1 MKKYKSTELLDQLQ
15 SDVRRLLVIV
25 TRLQQEDPGYLM
37 EQPAPGKWTVIQAL
51 EHLNSYNRYYLP
63 ALAGSLEQDKRN
75 TAFFNPGW
83 LGNYFT
89 KLMEPSPDGII
100 KNKMK
105 SPKDHRPAAF
115 LDPVPVLAT
124 FIKDQ
129 YVLLDLLEKAK
140 AKNIGR
146 IRVPVSLSRFI
157 RLKAGD
163 TFRFLVA
170 HEQRHFLQIKQVLEQ
185 VKKGYSFSIVV

>member
-1 MKKYKSTELLDQLQ
+1 
-15 SDVRRLLVIV
+15 
-25 TRLQQEDPGYLM
+25 
-37 EQPAPGKWTVIQAL
+37 
-51 EHLNSYNRYYLP
+51 
-63 ALAGSLEQDKRN
+63 
-75 TAFFNPGW
+75 
-83 LGNYFT
+83 
-89 KLMEPSPDGII
+89 
-100 KNKMK
+100 MK